1 MKIKDIELIP
11 LNIPQT
17 YETHWA
23 NGRISVAE
31 HTLVKVIAE
40 DGTYGIGEAVPRTG
54 IYGET
59 QQSIV
64 TVLRRFLIPLLI
76 GMETTNTEL
85 LWEKMAE
92 VPFNFVAKGT
102 IDVALHDLNGKLLG
116 VPTAALLGG
125 PYRRE
130 VPLCWVSGGSW
141 FPREKILAET
151 QRIMDA
157 GYKGIKVKAGH
168 CQQDIELA
176 KQMRA
181 MAPEGFQI
189 YLDPNQLY
197 SREELIRVGR
207 ELSGIIDAIEEPVA
221 IWDDLARREFTQHFP
236 EIPLLSDET
245 TFTVSDAYRQA
256 QLGAIRR
263 MAIKI
268 PRTGFTMSKKLV
280 HLAEMN
286 NMAAQIST
294 QAETDLGCAA
304 GLQMACSS
312 RQICLPCEI
321 AYYEKGMYPES
332 LLVNPLVI
340 KNGMMQL
347 PDAPGNGVEVN
358 WKVID
363 KYRIDL

>member
-64 TVLRRFLIPLLI
+64 TVLRKFLIPLLV

-197 SREELIRVGR
+197 SREELIRVGILGCKNTIIPNGITSIGR
-207 ELSGIIDAIEEPVA
+207 EAFFYCAGLTSISIPDSVKSICDRAFESCFNLTYI
-221 IWDDLARREFTQHFP
+221 
-236 EIPLLSDET
+236 EIPDSVTSIGDYAFSWCLSLT
-245 TFTVSDAYRQA
+245 HINISNNVINIGRNTFDY
-256 QLGAIRR
+256 
-263 MAIKI
+263 
-268 PRTGFTMSKKLV
+268 
-280 HLAEMN
+280 
-286 NMAAQIST
+286 
-294 QAETDLGCAA
+294 C
-304 GLQMACSS
+304 
-312 RQICLPCEI
+312 
-321 AYYEKGMYPES
+321 
-332 LLVNPLVI
+332 
-340 KNGMMQL
+340 
-347 PDAPGNGVEVN
+347 
-358 WKVID
+358 
-363 KYRIDL
+363 IDLVKKKGFLKARARTFWFKTVRKIK